1 MGYWKR
7 EYTERKGGKPLFK
20 PEPKEPKAE
29 GEIESESA
37 VGHPPSAIGA
47 QAPTFPKATDSP

>member
-20 PEPKEPKAE
+20 LEPKEPKAE
-29 GEIESESA
+29 GQIEGEDA
-37 VGHPPSAIGA
+37 VDHPPSAAGA
-47 QAPTFPKATDSP
+47 QAPTPPRALDSP